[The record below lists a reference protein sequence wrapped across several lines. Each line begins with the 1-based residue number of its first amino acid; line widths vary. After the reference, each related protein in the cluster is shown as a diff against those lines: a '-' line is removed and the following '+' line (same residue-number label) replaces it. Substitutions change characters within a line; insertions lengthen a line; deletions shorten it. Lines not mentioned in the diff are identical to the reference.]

1 MHRIDHATATVDNLF
16 TEGDPVGG
24 IAATVMTDDWANAVQ
39 EEICE
44 VIETAGLTLN
54 KADNTQLLA
63 AIQSLVGAALVGKVM
78 MWFTGTAPTGWLAL
92 EGAAV
97 SRTTYASLFAVI
109 GTMYGVGDGSTTFNL
124 PDMRGRFPRGWDH
137 GAGVDPDAASRTNR
151 GDGTVGD
158 YVGTKQADEYRSHD
172 HQNKAVGS
180 AINSTSVSTYAAYR
194 DNAPY
199 LNALNTNVSG
209 GNETRPTNINVM
221 YIMKY

>member
-44 VIETAGLTLN
+44 VVETAGLTLN
-54 KADNTQLLA
+54 KADNTQLRV

-97 SRTTYASLFAVI
+97 SRTTYASLFSVI

-124 PDMRGRFPRGWDH
+124 PDMRGRFPRGWNH

-172 HQNKAVGS
+172 HQNKALGAS
-180 AINSTSVSTYAAYR
+180 INSVSASTYAAYR
-194 DNAPY
+194 DNTSY
-199 LNALNTNVSG
+199 NNALNTNASG
-209 GNETRPTNINVM
+209 GN
-221 YIMKY
+221 